1 MVHLEPRAPTIEP
14 VDVQAD
20 PIEEKPIAHLV
31 PRAATIEPVDVQAD
45 PVPEKPVV
53 HLEPRAPT
61 IEPVDVQADS
71 SQLASSAPLV
81 TRLATI
87 ESLEKT
93 KQDATVPKPTV
104 MLHGAPVDLPEIE
117 LVKPGPLPVLS
128 IPKDKVKKSKEP
140 ITTDKPVKLR
150 KSTGGL
156 CASCFGSKAAEKKRK
171 ETSAEPTKAPIE
183 KKVDLPITESI
194 ATPTIEAVP
203 IPILPLAID
212 GAFIVPDTDIDQYK
226 ERTFDKVSE
235 VNVERERE
243 RERNDEPIVFSRLES
258 VQTRRSSRCHDRE
271 TSTDGRT
278 SLSTTIG
285 RACAASS
292 RRKRILIAGDQH
304 VRCSPFTSN
313 S

>member
-1 MVHLEPRAPTIEP
+1 MDVHAETIEESKPIVHLQPRAPTIEP

-20 PIEEKPIAHLV
+20 PVEAKHVVHLV

-45 PVPEKPVV
+45 PVEEKPVV
-53 HLEPRAPT
+53 HLVPRSPVIEPVDVQVETKPLVHLEPRSPV

-71 SQLASSAPLV
+71 WQLASTAPLV
-81 TRLATI
+81 ARPAEI
-87 ESLEKT
+87 ESLEK

-171 ETSAEPTKAPIE
+171 ETSAEPTKVPIE
-183 KKVDLPITESI
+183 KKGLAQDDKKVDLPISGSI
-194 ATPTIEAVP
+194 ATPTIESVP
-203 IPILPLAID
+203 IPILPPAID
-212 GAFIVPDTDIDQYK
+212 GTSTVLHTDIDQYK
-226 ERTFDKVSE
+226 QRTFETVSE
-235 VNVERERE
+235 VHVERERE
-243 RERNDEPIVFSRLES
+243 GNDQQLLFSRLES
-258 VQTRRSSRCHDRE
+258 VQAGRSSRCHD
-271 TSTDGRT
+271 
-278 SLSTTIG
+278 
-285 RACAASS
+285 
-292 RRKRILIAGDQH
+292 
-304 VRCSPFTSN
+304 
-313 S
+313 